1 MEEVAN
7 LSLIQGRESQVF
19 RLAETTSIGR
29 APTCTISLTGAAVAR
44 HHATVERTESGQFRV
59 VDHDTTSG
67 TYVNGQQI
75 RNATLRET
83 DKVSIGGHVLV
94 FSGHE
99 RLITADIV
107 LSDQHEPD
115 GHRWFSFAS
124 STGEN
129 GAPAETDLPS
139 EWKSPSS
146 SQQQPPSHSELDTPQ
161 HFQRKLRL
169 IQELA
174 QHIGLFPDTD
184 DLLTTMLD
192 STLRS
197 FGAERGAI
205 LLVND
210 EGEMTARLGR
220 RASRAETSLVL
231 SKTIINEVIARRAS
245 VLSMDASADP
255 RFSLSKSVE
264 IGRIRSTISAPML
277 HQGDLLGIIHL
288 DSPMTGVFQAA
299 DLEILTSVASQA
311 AIAVKNAMFTQRIA
325 RMRAEEQA
333 RERRSAQQ
341 EQLASVGR
349 LAASVAHEINNPL
362 TYVLTN
368 LSFAIAELRQMMRT
382 RSDVDLNGIVEALD
396 EANEGADRVQG
407 VVRDLKTLSRVT
419 DVGSPTDIGRIL
431 DTSINVARGEIR
443 HRAKLS
449 RSYEHHGL
457 VRANAARLGQVFL
470 NLIVNA
476 AQSLDAAPSRDA
488 HTIGVRTW
496 DSDDGHVL
504 IEISDTGPGI
514 PEDIRDQIFEPFFTT
529 KAATGTGLGLYVTR
543 NIVTEFGGTIEV
555 ECPASGGT
563 IFRISFPSTSIER
576 TEDLPDLRSPKPQG
590 TTTESVGQTTTTSPE
605 DAPCSDDLDETSRA
619 EDFQPTVT
627 IEPEQP

>member
-1 MEEVAN
+1 MAN

-29 APTCTISLTGAAVAR
+29 APSSTIRLSGAAVAR
-44 HHATVERTESGQFRV
+44 HHATVERTEGGLFRV
-59 VDHDTTSG
+59 VDHDTPSG
-67 TYVNGQQI
+67 TFVNGQQI
-75 RNATLRET
+75 RTATLNET
-83 DKVSIGGHVLV
+83 DKISIGGHILV
-94 FSGHE
+94 FSGRE
-99 RLITADIV
+99 RTITADIV

-115 GHRWFSFAS
+115 GHRWFSFTAS
-124 STGEN
+124 TNEESS
-129 GAPAETDLPS
+129 APETVSPPGTITQAEIT
-139 EWKSPSS
+139 
-146 SQQQPPSHSELDTPQ
+146 TPQ

-174 QHIGLFPDTD
+174 HHIGLFADTN
-184 DLLTTMLD
+184 DLLTTVLD
-192 STLRS
+192 STLLS

-220 RASRAETSLVL
+220 RASRLDAPLVL

-255 RFSLSKSVE
+255 RFSLSRSVE

-288 DSPMTGVFQAA
+288 DSPMTGVFHAA
-299 DLEILTSVASQA
+299 DLEILTSVASQT
-311 AIAVKNAMFTQRIA
+311 AIAVKNALITQRIA
-325 RMRAEEQA
+325 KMRADEQA
-333 RERRSAQQ
+333 RERSSAQQ

-362 TYVLTN
+362 TYVATN
-368 LSFAIAELRQMMRT
+368 LSFAVAELKQMMRM
-382 RSDVDLNGIVEALD
+382 RSDVDLHGIVEALD
-396 EANEGADRVQG
+396 EANEGAERVQG

-443 HRAKLS
+443 HRAKLT
-449 RSYEHHGL
+449 RSYGHRGF

-476 AQSLDAAPSRDA
+476 AQSLDAAPSREG
-488 HTIGVRTW
+488 HKIGVRTW
-496 DSDDGHVL
+496 DSDDGHVF

-529 KAATGTGLGLYVTR
+529 KASTGTGLGLYVTH
-543 NIVTEFGGTIEV
+543 NIVTEYGGTIEV
-555 ECPASGGT
+555 ECPESGGT

-576 TEDLPDLRSPKPQG
+576 TEDIPDHRSPAPQETAAG
-590 TTTESVGQTTTTSPE
+590 PLNGANVKSTGSLEPTESVDVE
-605 DAPCSDDLDETSRA
+605 DTSRA

-627 IEPEQP
+627 IEPDQP